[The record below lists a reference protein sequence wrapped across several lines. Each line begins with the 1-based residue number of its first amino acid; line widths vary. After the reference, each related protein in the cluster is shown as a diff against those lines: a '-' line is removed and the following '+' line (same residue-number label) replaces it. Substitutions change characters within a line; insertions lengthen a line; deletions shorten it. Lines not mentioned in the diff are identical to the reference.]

1 MPPPAAASLAEAR
14 LPHARSN
21 AAMHRPSGSGERE
34 LEQTHPFML
43 SNRSIA
49 PRPSLA
55 PEGHREGSQFD
66 NKQQRQLTLE
76 LTSNLAAHQQ
86 LQGGSS
92 VPTVPQS
99 SCTSQ
104 AGTCAQ
110 SGELSQVTAHA
121 PPTNSHAESALC
133 QQPVAAAGYARP
145 ASSQVVR
152 ALKRHLR
159 PLAPL
164 GGSSEVL
171 GGKPPLPSRPCKP
184 PTSSLPLLSLPLL
197 SLGSDGAL
205 SCVTTAQAQALDSHN
220 ISTSPCSSAVLLARS
235 AAQTKAVTQSVFTGI
250 TSIAGLA
257 PPIKVGSHPSKTL
270 FAERIAAPVMHA
282 PLCLMLLL
290 LWTGVCFAFLYFFLF
305 PCLHLCPNTFL
316 AFRRWRIRRAD
327 RSRRSARARS
337 IRCHSSSSSSH
348 WLTHCW
354 QRCAAGGKAERAK
367 QASSHPTSCLTKCC
381 RHWRTNSHS
390 PS

>member
-49 PRPSLA
+49 PRLSLA
-55 PEGHREGSQFD
+55 PDGHRQGSQFD
-66 NKQQRQLTLE
+66 NKQQLQQRQLTLGCGTE
-76 LTSNLAAHQQ
+76 LTSNLAMQQQ
-86 LQGGSS
+86 LRGGSS
-92 VPTVPQS
+92 EPTVPQS
-99 SCTSQ
+99 TCTSQ

-171 GGKPPLPSRPCKP
+171 GGKLPPPSPCNP
-184 PTSSLPLLSLPLL
+184 PTSSLPLL

-205 SCVTTAQAQALDSHN
+205 SCVTTARAQALDSHN

-235 AAQTKAVTQSVFTGI
+235 AAQTKAITQSVFTGI
-250 TSIAGLA
+250 TSIAGLV

-270 FAERIAAPVMHA
+270 FAERIAAPVMQA
-282 PLCLMLLL
+282 PSCLMLLL
-290 LWTGVCFAFLYFFLF
+290 L
-305 PCLHLCPNTFL
+305 
-316 AFRRWRIRRAD
+316 
-327 RSRRSARARS
+327 
-337 IRCHSSSSSSH
+337 
-348 WLTHCW
+348 
-354 QRCAAGGKAERAK
+354 
-367 QASSHPTSCLTKCC
+367 
-381 RHWRTNSHS
+381 
-390 PS
+390 